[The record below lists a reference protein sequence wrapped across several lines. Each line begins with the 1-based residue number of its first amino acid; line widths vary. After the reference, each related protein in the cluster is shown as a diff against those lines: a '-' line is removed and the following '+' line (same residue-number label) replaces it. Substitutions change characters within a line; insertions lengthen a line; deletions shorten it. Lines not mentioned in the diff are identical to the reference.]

1 MEESS
6 LVQKTNEKIS
16 FFRKNVSNK
25 RIIVASFGV
34 FLACI
39 VMLIPYNL
47 ISNSRPSA
55 DEFLLA
61 ALVNGYY
68 VDYPI
73 NNGVVFEQ
81 SGNFFIDAFS
91 AVKSAVGMGWDSPL
105 NFIVFNFIPAVLLNI
120 VGPVSTSIFSL
131 LSQILL
137 IFCFFKITKFYTD
150 IKSLRIKILFLIIGM
165 FYISIITSNYGPDKT
180 DFGVFALSGIRFS
193 LYWIHPIITVL
204 CFFLV
209 VRKTV
214 SNDVLKRRD
223 LVVFILLPNL
233 VSFWSISYWI
243 VLLFIL
249 YLLTRKIV
257 SSGSKKYLAK
267 GIFISTLFTAINLYP
282 NLNPS
287 VNANRLT
294 IEKSNTFVEL
304 IQTGIGQILK
314 FFLHVS
320 NNDTFHML
328 LSGPTLLGL
337 LSGIFVVTLFKN
349 QLVINDK
356 NFSYF
361 NSSINKY
368 FVKSMAFSVVLLP
381 ILFSFLEF
389 MTYKAWWHNTTPST
403 FLFLTF
409 LFIGSRISFLLR
421 VYIFKLSRIIL
432 LVIVLIYAAL
442 VPTYFRSI
450 NLLSSFSNSWDSG
463 NLLGIGFP
471 IENKSEYMVKNIF
484 KIGPYDLQNLD
495 KLKLISS
502 TINYEINFDLNTKK
516 LIISAYDSSF
526 REFLKDKTVVTL
538 NSNEYSFLDKFNSVI
553 NDSSGVK
560 SEIYRLNN
568 GSSEVVIK
576 VDINAKNIFSLLR

>member
-516 LIISAYDSSF
+516 LIISASDSSF

-538 NSNEYSFLDKFNSVI
+538 NSNEYSFLDKFNIVI